1 MFRCAKSGK
10 KKTKWYLGVCDIFVE
25 GFHAADLAA
34 Q

>member
-1 MFRCAKSGK
+1 MSK
-10 KKTKWYLGVCDIFVE
+10 KKIQKQEPQVKRVCDIFVE